1 MSDVNTLLRIRT
13 MIALF
18 CVSAA
23 TTTTILVTFVAPA
36 AA

>member
-1 MSDVNTLLRIRT
+1 MSDINYLLRVRT

-23 TTTTILVTFVAPA
+23 TTTTILIAMVPVVTA
-36 AA
+36 

>member
-1 MSDVNTLLRIRT
+1 MTDVNYLIRLRT

-23 TTTTILVTFVAPA
+23 TTTTILVTLVAPA
-36 AA
+36 TA